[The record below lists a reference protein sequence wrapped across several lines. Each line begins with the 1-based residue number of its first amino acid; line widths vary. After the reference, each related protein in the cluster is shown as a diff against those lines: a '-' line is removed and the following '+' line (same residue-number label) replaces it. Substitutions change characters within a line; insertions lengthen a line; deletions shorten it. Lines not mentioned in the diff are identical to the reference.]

1 MNHIMR
7 KPVMGFMKTSRF
19 WNDKKVEILFKEVF
33 AQIQNAAQIKIGGF
47 TNII

>member
-1 MNHIMR
+1 
-7 KPVMGFMKTSRF
+7 MGFMKTSRF

-33 AQIQNAAQIKIGGF
+33 AQIQNAAQIKFGGF